1 MSYLVPNEEIV
12 LAYNNPIFE
21 ETGRNAPLYISL
33 ELGVFPNNEPFVK
46 APGKNQAWAIDN
58 ADVMILRPRT
68 FANFMA
74 GVFLADTRKK
84 PIDLI
89 LPLPYGSRMD
99 RRMGGLGDNRL
110 FTAKSVAK
118 VLNSGNF
125 SSVWMVD
132 PHSDVMPAL
141 VDNSRIMNLG
151 DVVRGTTRYSTGIW
165 DKLKT
170 YDVVVAPD
178 AGAVKR
184 AEKVADILGV
194 LSVVQGIKVRNTSN
208 GRIEKYELASF
219 DFEGKRV
226 LVVDDICDG
235 GATFEI
241 LAQSIP
247 TNITELSLLIT
258 HGLFTKG
265 PANLLKY
272 YDQIYTTNT
281 TLNAV
286 EWAQD
291 NKLVQVIPALN
302 HLVKITGLEVK

>member
-12 LAYNNPIFE
+12 LAYNKNDPACVF
-21 ETGRNAPLYISL
+21 L

-46 APGKNQAWAIDN
+46 APGKEQAWAIAN

-74 GVFLADTRKK
+74 GVFLADVRKN

-99 RRMGGLGDNRL
+99 RRMVGPGDNRL

-118 VLNSGNF
+118 VLNNGNF
-125 SSVWMVD
+125 GNVWMVD

-141 VDNSRIMNLG
+141 IENSRTMDLSNMVWSAKAYASKL
-151 DVVRGTTRYSTGIW
+151 W

-170 YDVVVAPD
+170 YDVVIAPD
-178 AGAVKR
+178 AGAIKR
-184 AEKVADILGV
+184 AEKVAKVLGG
-194 LSVVQGIKVRNTSN
+194 LPVVQGIKVRDTSN

-272 YDQIYTTNT
+272 YDQIYTTDT

-291 NKLVQVIPALN
+291 NKLVQIIPTLN
-302 HLVKITGLEVK
+302 HLVNITGLEVK